1 MNPLSRCAGAA
12 VCLLAVLCLST
23 GGASGAIS
31 HGEGCEYVEAGP
43 PGPTGN
49 RLLVVGVGEP
59 RLRRNGDVLVV
70 REGPI
75 GCGRTRVPVDLVD
88 RVVIKA
94 EHADVIVD
102 ERGGRLGPGATLE
115 RGGSSEIEV
124 EVHEADFFSLYRG
137 ARDSVTRIGV
147 GPKDTVAFNLN
158 PAGDGRRRDPDVLL
172 SKDGFRRMKVFAGGG
187 DDLIDARR
195 LTGIPDNHIGF
206 PVIRLNG
213 GKGRDAILGGPE
225 AEGLYDGPGDDLIRA
240 AGGDDLLG
248 LSTGSE
254 TAYGGFGED
263 ALVYTTP
270 LEVAGG
276 HRDAADR
283 LFAGPGADTVQDDNG
298 YPDVIR
304 CGPGRDIL
312 DAHGRDRGRS
322 CERVLHGRGDII

>member
-1 MNPLSRCAGAA
+1 MAGAA
-12 VCLLAVLCLST
+12 CLSVALMLSSGT
-23 GGASGAIS
+23 ASGNLDRY
-31 HGEGCEYVEAGP
+31 GEGCEYVEAGP
-43 PGPTGN
+43 PGPKGN
-49 RLLVVGVGEP
+49 RLLVVGGGEP
-59 RLRRNGDVLVV
+59 RLRRIGDALVV
-70 REGPI
+70 REGSI
-75 GCGRTRVPVDLVD
+75 GCDRTRVPVDSVD
-88 RVVIKA
+88 RVVFRA
-94 EHADVIVD
+94 EDTSVTVD

-137 ARDSVTRIGV
+137 PEDSVTRIGV

-225 AEGLYDGPGDDLIRA
+225 AEGLYDGPGDDLIRG